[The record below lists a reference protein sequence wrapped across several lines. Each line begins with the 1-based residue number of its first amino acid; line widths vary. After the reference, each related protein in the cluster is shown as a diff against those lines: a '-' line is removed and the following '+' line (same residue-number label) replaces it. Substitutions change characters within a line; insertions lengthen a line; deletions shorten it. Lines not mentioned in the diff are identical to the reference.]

1 MDIKETL
8 RSRYLWINLAAMAVV
23 VLLLC
28 VAVYYGI
35 GVYTHHGEE
44 ISIPDVRHK
53 SYDDAATI
61 LENLGMEVEVSDTGY
76 VKTLPPDF
84 VLEQSLRPGTKVK
97 SGRVVYLVI
106 NSSSTP
112 TLTIPDVIDNSS
124 YREARA
130 KLEAM
135 GFKVGMPNRIPGEK
149 DWVYGIRVRGMNV
162 TAGQKVSIED
172 VLVLQVGDGMI
183 DSGDSIMSATPIYGD
198 IYGDSTLMDHELHQ
212 DVSGEHDDFEVVTGP

>member
-1 MDIKETL
+1 MNISDTL
-8 RSRYLWINLAAMAVV
+8 KSRYLWLNLLAMVVVV
-23 VLLLC
+23 VLLC
-28 VAVYYGI
+28 VAAFYGI

-53 SYDDAATI
+53 AYDEAATI

-149 DWVYGIRVRGMNV
+149 DWVYGVKYKGRKIS
-162 TAGQKVSIED
+162 AGDRIPSSAT
-172 VLVLQVGDGMI
+172 LVLIVGN
-183 DSGDSIMSATPIYGD
+183 GDSHTSA
-198 IYGDSTLMDHELHQ
+198 DSTSNKTAVAE
-212 DVSGEHDDFEVVTGP
+212 SEEPANE